1 MPTRECQYQ
10 ALPSGFVV
18 PALPGAMLPVEEPGR
33 SLAALEVMKPNPAR
47 AVTSKAIRPNLLHFM
62 AIM

>member
-1 MPTRECQYQ
+1 
-10 ALPSGFVV
+10 
-18 PALPGAMLPVEEPGR
+18 MLPVEEPGR